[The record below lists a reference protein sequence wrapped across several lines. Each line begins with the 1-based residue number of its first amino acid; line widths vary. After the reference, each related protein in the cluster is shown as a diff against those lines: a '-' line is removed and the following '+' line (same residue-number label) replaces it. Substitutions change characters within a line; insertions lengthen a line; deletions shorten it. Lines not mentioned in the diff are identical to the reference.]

1 MPDDLLAKLKQVNL
15 KSNLWVPLARED
27 GKVKILLDNPQQLD
41 KIDSVKSLI
50 PAETSAFSL
59 GLKEEILQFLDYFYG
74 ALQEQDDGP

>member
-1 MPDDLLAKLKQVNL
+1 LKQVNL